1 MSKINSTILLWLS
14 ITSSLLVLLLQL
26 VQWKLVEIFTPF
38 VMPVVYLAVYGF
50 FLVVLIMALIDLI
63 RRRNWK
69 AIGVQAAA
77 IVLLFIVPFN
87 QIVLDMDFNM
97 NKSER
102 LEVVAQV
109 EDGSLQSNVVHNSSL
124 IRLPKEYSS
133 LSNGGGE
140 IVVEKHENDYSVLFF
155 TFRGI
160 LDGFSGFVYSNEKP
174 GNNAFGGDIKVIEK
188 MDEDWY
194 FITSY

>member
-1 MSKINSTILLWLS
+1 M
-14 ITSSLLVLLLQL
+14 QL
-26 VQWKLVEIFTPF
+26 VQWKLVEILTPF

-50 FLVVLIMALIDLI
+50 FLAVLIMTLIDLI

-69 AIGVQAAA
+69 AIGIQAAA
-77 IVLLFIVPFN
+77 IVLLFTVPFN
-87 QIVLDMDFNM
+87 QIVLEMDFNM

-109 EDGSLQSNVVHNSSL
+109 QDGSLQPNVMHNSSL
-124 IRLPKEYSS
+124 IRLPEEYSS

-140 IVVEKHENDYSVLFF
+140 IVVEKHEDDYSVLFF

-160 LDGFSGFVYSNEKP
+160 LDGFSGFVYSNKKP
-174 GNNAFGGDIKVIEK
+174 ETNAFGGDFKEVER
-188 MDEDWY
+188 MAEDWY
-194 FITSY
+194 FVTSY

>member
-1 MSKINSTILLWLS
+1 MSKIKSTILLWLS

-69 AIGVQAAA
+69 ATGVQAAA

-87 QIVLDMDFNM
+87 QIVLEMDFNM
-97 NKSER
+97 NNSER

-109 EDGSLQSNVVHNSSL
+109 QDGSFQPNVVHNSSL
-124 IRLPKEYSS
+124 IRLPEEYSS

-140 IVVEKHENDYSVLFF
+140 IKVEKDRDDYSVLFF

-174 GNNAFGGDIKVIEK
+174 ETDAFGGDIKEIEK

-194 FITSY
+194 FVTSY